1 MVRTLN
7 AVSLYRIADGNKT
20 NLKYGKTQNTG
31 EDCHDGSCQGGVG
44 NFPEKILPDGES
56 GIFSAAVH
64 CKNTAGLENTAD
76 TAKSNTCS
84 D

>member
-31 EDCHDGSCQGGVG
+31 EDCHDGSSQGGMG

-56 GIFSAAVH
+56 GSFFYSLIV
-64 CKNTAGLENTAD
+64 
-76 TAKSNTCS
+76 
-84 D
+84 

>member
-1 MVRTLN
+1 MK
-7 AVSLYRIADGNKT
+7 G
-20 NLKYGKTQNTG
+20 
-31 EDCHDGSCQGGVG
+31 
-44 NFPEKILPDGES
+44 FPEDIMPDGES

-76 TAKSNTCS
+76 TAKGNRGG

>member
-44 NFPEKILPDGES
+44 NFPEKILLDGEYGS
-56 GIFSAAVH
+56 FFVHRMLTAA
-64 CKNTAGLENTAD
+64 A
-76 TAKSNTCS
+76 
-84 D
+84 

>member
-56 GIFSAAVH
+56 GSFFVHRILPAA
-64 CKNTAGLENTAD
+64 AGDRPEGG
-76 TAKSNTCS
+76 SR
-84 D
+84 